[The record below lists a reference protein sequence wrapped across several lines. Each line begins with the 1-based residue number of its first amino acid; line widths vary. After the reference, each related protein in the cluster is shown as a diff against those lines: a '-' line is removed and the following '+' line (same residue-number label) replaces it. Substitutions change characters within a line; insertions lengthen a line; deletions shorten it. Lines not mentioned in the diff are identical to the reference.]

1 MKKLLTSAMVLGSVL
16 ALGACQTTTSN
27 MANEQ
32 DETETLT
39 QAPYADD
46 RTVGPATAAPV
57 RSAEPVFEERQMK

>member
-1 MKKLLTSAMVLGSVL
+1 MKKLLTSALVLGSVV
-16 ALGACQTTTSN
+16 ALGACQTTQSN

-46 RTVGPATAAPV
+46 RTVGPNDPAPV